1 MKLPI
6 QPRRFIIVWKLTNSK
21 ITLNYQYN
29 QEDSLLYGN
38 YLTLRLH

>member
-1 MKLPI
+1 M
-6 QPRRFIIVWKLTNSK
+6 QPRRFIIVWKLPNIK